1 MSKAPQSADHD
12 DTPRKKKGGRS
23 LVVWVLVAMLIAG
36 LSGFG
41 VENFGGATAKIGRVG
56 EIEIEANDYAR
67 EMQGQINTLT
77 RQFGAPVSMADARSF
92 GVDRQVLAGLVNR
105 AALDNEAARLGLSV
119 GDATVAAELGKISAF
134 QGISG
139 TFDREA
145 YALTLQQNG
154 TNEAAFEANLRRDV
168 ARALLT
174 GAVAGGVVSPAPLTD
189 TLVAYAGEKRG
200 FSLLVLDDTALDA
213 PLAAP
218 TPAEVQAHYD
228 ANIAT
233 YTRPEAKRVEYAALL
248 PETLAATMEVPEDEV
263 QKAYDARLS
272 EFMIPEKRLVERLVY
287 PDEAAALAAKARLD
301 QGTSFDD
308 LVAER
313 GLTLEDVDL
322 GDVTREELE
331 GAADAVFAL
340 TEPGTVGPLPS
351 ALGPALYRMNAIL
364 AAQETTLE
372 AARPELL
379 QILQTE
385 AAARAIAD
393 KVEAIDDALAGGAT
407 LQDLSTEFGMTLAST
422 DYAAGAEDNDAIT
435 GYTAFRSAADALAEG
450 DFPEAIL
457 LEDGGLVAMQLVE
470 ILPPSPVPL
479 DKITDKVTE
488 ATRAE
493 ALARALA
500 AKAAAAKTAVEA
512 GATLESQGIV
522 TAVAPTDRK
531 ATLDVGPAVVLETAF
546 QMQPGEIRV
555 IEAGSFVALLRLDS
569 ITAAEVTSEEGQEMQ
584 DAIRQNLDR
593 SIAEDMAAL
602 FTATVGQQ
610 AGIALDQA
618 VIDAVNTQLGN

>member
-92 GVDRQVLAGLVNR
+92 GIDRQVLAGLVNR
-105 AALDNEAARLGLSV
+105 AALDNEAARLALSV

-154 TNEAAFEANLRRDV
+154 TNEAAFEASLRRDV
-168 ARALLT
+168 ARALLA
-174 GAVAGGVVSPAPLTD
+174 GAVAGGVVSPSPLTD

-200 FSLLVLDDTALDA
+200 FSLLVLNDTALDA

-233 YTRPEAKRVEYAALL
+233 YTRPEAKRIEYAALL
-248 PETLAATMEVPEDEV
+248 PETLAASMEVPEDEV

-313 GLTLEDVDL
+313 GLSLEDVDL

-364 AAQETTLE
+364 AAQETTLD

-393 KVEAIDDALAGGAT
+393 KVEAIDDALAGGAS

-422 DYAAGAEDNDAIT
+422 DYAAGADDNDTIT

-500 AKAAAAKTAVEA
+500 AKAATAKTAVEA
-512 GATLESQGIV
+512 GATLESQG
-522 TAVAPTDRK
+522 TLTPVAPTDRQ

-555 IEAGSFVALLRLDS
+555 IEDGSFVALLRLDS
-569 ITAAEVTSEEGQEMQ
+569 ITAAEVTSEEGQELQ

>member
-145 YALTLQQNG
+145 YAMTLQQNG

-248 PETLAATMEVPEDEV
+248 PETLAANMEVPEDEV

-364 AAQETTLE
+364 AAQETTLD

-512 GATLESQGIV
+512 GATLESQGNV
-522 TAVAPTDRK
+522 TAVAPTDRQ

>member
-1 MSKAPQSADHD
+1 
-12 DTPRKKKGGRS
+12 
-23 LVVWVLVAMLIAG
+23 
-36 LSGFG
+36 
-41 VENFGGATAKIGRVG
+41 
-56 EIEIEANDYAR
+56 
-67 EMQGQINTLT
+67 MQGQINTLT
-77 RQFGAPVSMADARSF
+77 RQFGAPVSMTDARSF
-92 GVDRQVLAGLVNR
+92 GIDRQVLAGLVNR
-105 AALDNEAARLGLSV
+105 AALDNEAAQMGLSV
-119 GDATVAAELGKISAF
+119 GDATVAAELAKISAF

-154 TNEAAFEANLRRDV
+154 TNEAAFEASLRRDV

-189 TLVAYAGEKRG
+189 ALVAYAGEKRG
-200 FSLLVLDDTALDA
+200 FSLLVLDETALDA
-213 PLAAP
+213 PLPAP

-228 ANIAT
+228 ANIAA
-233 YTRPEAKRVEYAALL
+233 YTRPEAKRIEYAALL
-248 PETLAATMEVPEDEV
+248 PETIAATMEVPEDAV
-263 QKAYDARLS
+263 QKAYDARIS

-287 PDEAAALAAKARLD
+287 PDEAAAAAAKARLG

-322 GDVTREELE
+322 GDVTLAELE
-331 GAADAVFAL
+331 GAGDAVFAL

-364 AAQETTLE
+364 AAQETTLD

-385 AAARAIAD
+385 AAARAIAEN
-393 KVEAIDDALAGGAT
+393 VEAVDDALAGGAT

-422 DYAAGAEDNDAIT
+422 DYAAGANDNDAIT
-435 GYTAFRSAADALAEG
+435 AYSAFRSAADTLAEG

-457 LEDGGLVAMQLVE
+457 LEDGGLVAMQLAE
-470 ILPPSPVPL
+470 IVPPSPVAL

-488 ATRAE
+488 ATRTE

-500 AKAAAAKTAVEA
+500 AKATAAKTAVEA
-512 GATLESQGIV
+512 GATLESQG
-522 TAVAPTDRK
+522 TLTPVAPTDRQ
-531 ATLDVGPAVVLETAF
+531 ATLDLGPAVVLETAF

-555 IEAGSFVALLRLDS
+555 IEDGSFVALLRLDS
-569 ITAAEVTSEEGQEMQ
+569 ITAAEVTSEEGQAMQ
-584 DAIRQNLDR
+584 DSIRQNVER

-610 AGIALDQA
+610 AGITLDQA

>member
-145 YALTLQQNG
+145 YAMTLQQNG

-248 PETLAATMEVPEDEV
+248 PETLAASMEVPEDEV

-512 GATLESQGIV
+512 GATLESQGNV
-522 TAVAPTDRK
+522 TAVAPTDRQ

-584 DAIRQNLDR
+584 DSIRQNLDR

>member
-200 FSLLVLDDTALDA
+200 FSLLVLDDTALEA

-248 PETLAATMEVPEDEV
+248 PETLAASMEVPEDEV

-364 AAQETTLE
+364 AAQETTLD

-512 GATLESQGIV
+512 GATLESQGTV
-522 TAVAPTDRK
+522 TAVAPTDRQ

>member
-92 GVDRQVLAGLVNR
+92 GIDRQVLAGLVNR

-154 TNEAAFEANLRRDV
+154 TNEAAFEASLRRDV
-168 ARALLT
+168 ARALLA

-189 TLVAYAGEKRG
+189 TLVAFAGEKRG

-218 TPAEVQAHYD
+218 TPAEIQAHYD

-233 YTRPEAKRVEYAALL
+233 YTRPEAKRIEYAALL
-248 PETLAATMEVPEDEV
+248 PETIAATMEVPEDEV

-313 GLTLEDVDL
+313 GLSLEDVDL

-364 AAQETTLE
+364 AAQETTLD

-422 DYAAGAEDNDAIT
+422 DYAAGADDNDTIT

-488 ATRAE
+488 ATGAE

-512 GATLESQGIV
+512 GATLESQG
-522 TAVAPTDRK
+522 TLTPVAPTDRQ
-531 ATLDVGPAVVLETAF
+531 ATLAVGPAVVLETAF

-555 IEAGSFVALLRLDS
+555 IEDGGFVALLRLDS

-584 DAIRQNLDR
+584 DSIRQNLDR

>member
-92 GVDRQVLAGLVNR
+92 GIDRQVLAGLVSR

-154 TNEAAFEANLRRDV
+154 TNEAAFEASLRRDV
-168 ARALLT
+168 ARALLA

-189 TLVAYAGEKRG
+189 TLVAFAGEKRG

-233 YTRPEAKRVEYAALL
+233 YTRPEAKRIEYAALL
-248 PETLAATMEVPEDEV
+248 PETIAATMEVPEDEV

-313 GLTLEDVDL
+313 GLSLEDVDL

-364 AAQETTLE
+364 AAQETTLD

-393 KVEAIDDALAGGAT
+393 KVEAIDDALAGGAS

-422 DYAAGAEDNDAIT
+422 DYAAGADDNDTIT

-488 ATRAE
+488 ATGAE

-512 GATLESQGIV
+512 GATLESQG
-522 TAVAPTDRK
+522 TLTPVAPTDRQ

-555 IEAGSFVALLRLDS
+555 IEDGSFVALLRLDS
-569 ITAAEVTSEEGQEMQ
+569 ITAAEVTSEEGQELQ

>member
-92 GVDRQVLAGLVNR
+92 GIDRQVLAGLVNR

-154 TNEAAFEANLRRDV
+154 TNEAAFEASLRRDV
-168 ARALLT
+168 ARALLA

-189 TLVAYAGEKRG
+189 TLVAFAGEKRG

-233 YTRPEAKRVEYAALL
+233 YTRPEAKRIEYAALL
-248 PETLAATMEVPEDEV
+248 PETIAATMEVPEDEV

-287 PDEAAALAAKARLD
+287 PDEATALAAKARLD

-313 GLTLEDVDL
+313 GLSLEDVDL

-364 AAQETTLE
+364 AAQETTLD

-422 DYAAGAEDNDAIT
+422 DYAAGADDNDTIT

-488 ATRAE
+488 ATGAE

-512 GATLESQGIV
+512 GATLESQG
-522 TAVAPTDRK
+522 TLTPVAPTDRQ

-555 IEAGSFVALLRLDS
+555 IEDGSFVALLRLDS
-569 ITAAEVTSEEGQEMQ
+569 ITAAEVTSEEGQELQ

>member
-56 EIEIEANDYAR
+56 DIEIEADDYAR

-92 GVDRQVLAGLVNR
+92 GIDRQVLAGLVNR
-105 AALDNEAARLGLSV
+105 AALDNEAAQMGLSV
-119 GDATVAAELGKISAF
+119 GDATVAAELAKISAF

-154 TNEAAFEANLRRDV
+154 TNEAAFEASLRRDV

-174 GAVAGGVVSPAPLTD
+174 GAVAGGVISPAPLTD
-189 TLVAYAGEKRG
+189 ALVAYAGEKRG
-200 FSLLVLDDTALDA
+200 FSLLVLDDSALDA
-213 PLAAP
+213 PLPAP
-218 TPAEVQAHYD
+218 TQAEVQAHYD
-228 ANIAT
+228 ANIAA
-233 YTRPEAKRVEYAALL
+233 YTRPEAKRIEYAALL
-248 PETLAATMEVPEDEV
+248 PETIAATMEVPEDAV

-287 PDEAAALAAKARLD
+287 PDEAAAAAAKARLD

-422 DYAAGAEDNDAIT
+422 DYAAGADDNDAIT
-435 GYTAFRSAADALAEG
+435 AYSAFRSAADTLAEG

-457 LEDGGLVAMQLVE
+457 LEDGGLIAMQLVE

-500 AKAAAAKTAVEA
+500 AKATAAKTAVEA
-512 GATLESQGIV
+512 GATLESQGPL
-522 TAVAPTDRK
+522 TPVAPTDRQ
-531 ATLDVGPAVVLETAF
+531 ATLDVGPALVLEAAF

-555 IEAGSFVALLRLDS
+555 VEDGSFVALLRLDS
-569 ITAAEVTSEEGQEMQ
+569 VTAAEVTSAEGQAMQ
-584 DAIRQNLDR
+584 DSIRQNLER
-593 SIAEDMAAL
+593 SIAEDMTAL

-610 AGIALDQA
+610 AGITLDQA

>member
-56 EIEIEANDYAR
+56 DVEIEANDYAR

-145 YALTLQQNG
+145 YSLTLQQNG
-154 TNEAAFEANLRRDV
+154 TNEAAFEASLRRDV
-168 ARALLT
+168 ARALLA

-233 YTRPEAKRVEYAALL
+233 YTRPEAKRIEYAALL
-248 PETLAATMEVPEDEV
+248 PETIAATMEVPEDEV

-313 GLTLEDVDL
+313 GLSLEDVDL

-393 KVEAIDDALAGGAT
+393 KVEAIDDALAGGAS

-422 DYAAGAEDNDAIT
+422 DYAAGADDNDTIT

-488 ATRAE
+488 ATGAE
-493 ALARALA
+493 SLARALA

-512 GATLESQGIV
+512 GATLESQG
-522 TAVAPTDRK
+522 TLTPVAPTDRQ

-555 IEAGSFVALLRLDS
+555 IEDGSFVALLRLDS
-569 ITAAEVTSEEGQEMQ
+569 ITAAEVTSEEGQELQ
-584 DAIRQNLDR
+584 DSIRQNLDR

>member
-248 PETLAATMEVPEDEV
+248 PETLAANMEVPEDEV

-364 AAQETTLE
+364 AAQETTLD

-512 GATLESQGIV
+512 GATLESQGTV
-522 TAVAPTDRK
+522 TAVAPTDRQ

-584 DAIRQNLDR
+584 DSIRQNLDR

>member
-145 YALTLQQNG
+145 YAMTLQQNG

-233 YTRPEAKRVEYAALL
+233 YTRPEAKRIEYAALL

-331 GAADAVFAL
+331 DAADAVFAL

-351 ALGPALYRMNAIL
+351 ALGPALYRINAIL
-364 AAQETTLE
+364 AAQETTLD

-500 AKAAAAKTAVEA
+500 AKAAAAKTTVEA
-512 GATLESQGIV
+512 SATLESQGIV
-522 TAVAPTDRK
+522 TAVAPTDRQ

>member
-154 TNEAAFEANLRRDV
+154 TNEAAFEASLRRDV

-200 FSLLVLDDTALDA
+200 FSLLVLDDTALEA

-248 PETLAATMEVPEDEV
+248 PETLAANMEVPEDEV
-263 QKAYDARLS
+263 QNAYDARLS

-512 GATLESQGIV
+512 GATLESQGTV
-522 TAVAPTDRK
+522 TAVAPTDRQ
-531 ATLDVGPAVVLETAF
+531 ATLDVGPAIVLETAF

>member
-1 MSKAPQSADHD
+1 MSKAPKSADHD

-145 YALTLQQNG
+145 YAMTLQQNG

-248 PETLAATMEVPEDEV
+248 PETLAASMEVPEDEV

-364 AAQETTLE
+364 AAQETTLD

-512 GATLESQGIV
+512 GATLESQGNV
-522 TAVAPTDRK
+522 TAVAPTDRQ

-584 DAIRQNLDR
+584 DSIRQNLDR

>member
-145 YALTLQQNG
+145 YAMTLQQNG

-218 TPAEVQAHYD
+218 TLAEVQAHYD

-364 AAQETTLE
+364 AAQETTLD

-584 DAIRQNLDR
+584 DSIRQNLDR

>member
-248 PETLAATMEVPEDEV
+248 PETLAATMEVPEEEV

-331 GAADAVFAL
+331 DAADAVFAL

-364 AAQETTLE
+364 AAQETTLD

-407 LQDLSTEFGMTLAST
+407 LQDLSTEFGMPLAST
-422 DYAAGAEDNDAIT
+422 DYAAGAEDNDTIT

-493 ALARALA
+493 ALDRALA

-522 TAVAPTDRK
+522 TAVAPTDRQ

-546 QMQPGEIRV
+546 QMQPGEIQV
-555 IEAGSFVALLRLDS
+555 IEAGNFVALLRLDS

-584 DAIRQNLDR
+584 DSIRQNLDR

>member
-364 AAQETTLE
+364 AAQETTLD

-512 GATLESQGIV
+512 GATLESQGNV
-522 TAVAPTDRK
+522 TAVAPTDRQ

-569 ITAAEVTSEEGQEMQ
+569 ITAAEVTSEEGQEVQ

>member
-145 YALTLQQNG
+145 YAMTLQQNG

-248 PETLAATMEVPEDEV
+248 PETLAANMEVPEDEV

-364 AAQETTLE
+364 AAQETTLD

-393 KVEAIDDALAGGAT
+393 KVEAIDDALAGGGT

-512 GATLESQGIV
+512 GATLESQGTV
-522 TAVAPTDRK
+522 TAVAPTDRQ

-584 DAIRQNLDR
+584 DSIRQNLDR

>member
-92 GVDRQVLAGLVNR
+92 GIDRQVLAGLVNR
-105 AALDNEAARLGLSV
+105 AALDNEAARLALSV

-154 TNEAAFEANLRRDV
+154 TNEAAFEASLRRDV
-168 ARALLT
+168 ARALLA
-174 GAVAGGVVSPAPLTD
+174 GAVAGGVVSPSPLTD

-200 FSLLVLDDTALDA
+200 FSLLVLNDTALDA

-233 YTRPEAKRVEYAALL
+233 YTRPEAKRIEYAALL
-248 PETLAATMEVPEDEV
+248 PETIAATMEVPEDEV

-313 GLTLEDVDL
+313 GLSLEDVDL

-364 AAQETTLE
+364 AAQETTLD

-393 KVEAIDDALAGGAT
+393 KVEAIDDALAGGAS
-407 LQDLSTEFGMTLAST
+407 LQDLSTEFGMTFAST
-422 DYAAGAEDNDAIT
+422 DYAAGADDNDTIT

-470 ILPPSPVPL
+470 VLPPSPVPL

-488 ATRAE
+488 ATRAK

-512 GATLESQGIV
+512 GATLESQG
-522 TAVAPTDRK
+522 TLTPVAPTDRQ

-555 IEAGSFVALLRLDS
+555 IEDGSFVALLRLDS
-569 ITAAEVTSEEGQEMQ
+569 ITAAEVTSEEGQELQ

-610 AGIALDQA
+610 AGITLDQA

>member
-248 PETLAATMEVPEDEV
+248 PETLAATMEVPEEEV

-331 GAADAVFAL
+331 DAADAVFAL

-364 AAQETTLE
+364 AAQETTLD

-422 DYAAGAEDNDAIT
+422 DYAAGAEDNDTIT

-522 TAVAPTDRK
+522 TAVAPTDRQ

-546 QMQPGEIRV
+546 QMQPGEIQV
-555 IEAGSFVALLRLDS
+555 IEAGNFVALLRLDS

-584 DAIRQNLDR
+584 DSIRQNLDR

>member
-56 EIEIEANDYAR
+56 DVEIEANDYAR

-92 GVDRQVLAGLVNR
+92 GIDRQVLAGLVNR

-145 YALTLQQNG
+145 YSLTLQQNG
-154 TNEAAFEANLRRDV
+154 TNEAAFEASLRRDV
-168 ARALLT
+168 ARALLA

-233 YTRPEAKRVEYAALL
+233 YTRPEAKRIEYAALL
-248 PETLAATMEVPEDEV
+248 PETIAATMEVPEDEV

-313 GLTLEDVDL
+313 GLSLEDVDL

-393 KVEAIDDALAGGAT
+393 KVEAIDDALAGGAS

-422 DYAAGAEDNDAIT
+422 DYAAGADDNDTIT

-512 GATLESQGIV
+512 GATLESQG
-522 TAVAPTDRK
+522 TLTPVAPTDRQ

-555 IEAGSFVALLRLDS
+555 IEDGSFVALLRLDS

>member
-1 MSKAPQSADHD
+1 MSKAPKSADHD

-145 YALTLQQNG
+145 YAMTLQQNG

-200 FSLLVLDDTALDA
+200 FSLLVLDDTALEA

-364 AAQETTLE
+364 AAQETTLD

-512 GATLESQGIV
+512 GATLESQGNV
-522 TAVAPTDRK
+522 TAVAPTDRQ

-584 DAIRQNLDR
+584 DSIRQNLDR

>member
-200 FSLLVLDDTALDA
+200 LSLLVLDDTALDA

-248 PETLAATMEVPEDEV
+248 PETLAANMEVPEDEV

-512 GATLESQGIV
+512 GATLESQGTV
-522 TAVAPTDRK
+522 TAVAPTDRQ

>member
-56 EIEIEANDYAR
+56 DTEIEANDYAR

-77 RQFGAPVSMADARSF
+77 RQFGAPVTMADARSI
-92 GVDRQVLAGLVNR
+92 GIDRQVLAGLVNR

-139 TFDREA
+139 TFDRET

-154 TNEAAFEANLRRDV
+154 TNEAAFEANVRRDV

-174 GAVAGGVVSPAPLTD
+174 GAVAGGVISPAPLTD
-189 TLVAYAGEKRG
+189 TLVAWAGEKRG
-200 FSLLVLDDTALDA
+200 FSLIVLDASALDT
-213 PLAAP
+213 PLAEP

-228 ANIAT
+228 ANIAD
-233 YTRPEAKRVEYAALL
+233 YTRLEAKRIEYAALL
-248 PETLAATMEVPEDEV
+248 PETIAATMEVPEDEV
-263 QKAYDARLS
+263 QKAYDARIS

-287 PDEAAALAAKARLD
+287 PDEAAAAAAKARLD
-301 QGTSFDD
+301 QGASFDD

-322 GDVTREELE
+322 GDVTREDLE
-331 GAADAVFAL
+331 AAGEAVFAL
-340 TEPGTVGPLPS
+340 TEPGTVGALPS

-422 DYAAGAEDNDAIT
+422 DYAAGADDNDAIT
-435 GYTAFRSAADALAEG
+435 AYNAFRTAADKLAEG

-457 LEDGGLVAMQLVE
+457 MEDGGLVAMQLVE
-470 ILPPSPVPL
+470 IVPPSPVPL

-500 AKAAAAKTAVEA
+500 AKAAATKTAIEA
-512 GATLESQGIV
+512 GATLESQGTV
-522 TAVAPTDRK
+522 TTVAPTDRQ

-546 QMQPGEIRV
+546 QMQTNEIRV
-555 IEAGSFVALLRLDS
+555 IESGGFVALLRLDS
-569 ITAAEVTSEEGQEMQ
+569 ITAADVTSEEGQAMQ
-584 DAIRQNLDR
+584 DSIRQNLER
-593 SIAEDMAAL
+593 SLAEDMAAL

-610 AGIALDQA
+610 AGITLDQA
-618 VIDAVNTQLGN
+618 VIDSVNTQLGN

>member
-92 GVDRQVLAGLVNR
+92 GIDRQVLAGLVNR

-154 TNEAAFEANLRRDV
+154 TNEAAFEASLRRDV
-168 ARALLT
+168 ARALLA

-189 TLVAYAGEKRG
+189 TLVAFAGEKRG

-233 YTRPEAKRVEYAALL
+233 YTRPEAKRIEYAALL
-248 PETLAATMEVPEDEV
+248 PETIAATMEVPEDEV

-313 GLTLEDVDL
+313 GLSLEDVDL

-393 KVEAIDDALAGGAT
+393 KVEAIDDALAGGAS

-422 DYAAGAEDNDAIT
+422 DYAAGADDNDTIT

-488 ATRAE
+488 ATGAE

-512 GATLESQGIV
+512 GATLESQG
-522 TAVAPTDRK
+522 TLTPVAPTDRQ

-555 IEAGSFVALLRLDS
+555 IEDGSFVALLRLDS
-569 ITAAEVTSEEGQEMQ
+569 ITAAEVTSEEGQDMQ
-584 DAIRQNLDR
+584 DSIRQNLDR

>member
-1 MSKAPQSADHD
+1 MSKAPQSSDHD

-174 GAVAGGVVSPAPLTD
+174 GAVAGGVVSPSPLTD

-200 FSLLVLDDTALDA
+200 FRLLVLDDTALEA

-331 GAADAVFAL
+331 DAADAVFAL

-364 AAQETTLE
+364 AAQETTLD

-422 DYAAGAEDNDAIT
+422 DYAAGAEDNDTIT

-512 GATLESQGIV
+512 GATLESQGTV
-522 TAVAPTDRK
+522 TAVAPTDRQ

-584 DAIRQNLDR
+584 DSIRQNLDR

-610 AGIALDQA
+610 AGITLDQA

>member
-145 YALTLQQNG
+145 YAMTLQQNG

-364 AAQETTLE
+364 AAQETTLD

>member
-1 MSKAPQSADHD
+1 
-12 DTPRKKKGGRS
+12 
-23 LVVWVLVAMLIAG
+23 
-36 LSGFG
+36 
-41 VENFGGATAKIGRVG
+41 
-56 EIEIEANDYAR
+56 
-67 EMQGQINTLT
+67 
-77 RQFGAPVSMADARSF
+77 
-92 GVDRQVLAGLVNR
+92 
-105 AALDNEAARLGLSV
+105 
-119 GDATVAAELGKISAF
+119 VAAELGKISAF

-154 TNEAAFEANLRRDV
+154 TNEAAFEASLRRDV
-168 ARALLT
+168 ARALLA

-189 TLVAYAGEKRG
+189 TLVAFAGEKRG

-233 YTRPEAKRVEYAALL
+233 YTRPEAKRIEYAALL
-248 PETLAATMEVPEDEV
+248 PETIAATMEVPEDEV

-272 EFMIPEKRLVERLVY
+272 EFMNPEKRLVERLVY

-331 GAADAVFAL
+331 DAADAVFAL

-351 ALGPALYRMNAIL
+351 ALGPALYRINAIL
-364 AAQETTLE
+364 AAQETTLD

-512 GATLESQGIV
+512 GATLESQGTV
-522 TAVAPTDRK
+522 TAVAPTDRQ

-584 DAIRQNLDR
+584 DSIRQNLDR

>member
-248 PETLAATMEVPEDEV
+248 PETLAANMEVPEDEV

-364 AAQETTLE
+364 AAQETTLD

-512 GATLESQGIV
+512 GATLESQGTV
-522 TAVAPTDRK
+522 TAVAPTDRQ
-531 ATLDVGPAVVLETAF
+531 ATLDVGPAIVLETAF

>member
-92 GVDRQVLAGLVNR
+92 GIDRQVLAGLVNR

-145 YALTLQQNG
+145 YAMTLQQNG

-233 YTRPEAKRVEYAALL
+233 YTRPEAKRIEYAALL

-331 GAADAVFAL
+331 DAADAVFAL
-340 TEPGTVGPLPS
+340 TAPGTVGPLPS

-364 AAQETTLE
+364 AAQETTLD

-500 AKAAAAKTAVEA
+500 AKAATAKTAVEA
-512 GATLESQGIV
+512 GATLESQGTV
-522 TAVAPTDRK
+522 TAVAPTDRQ

>member
-1 MSKAPQSADHD
+1 
-12 DTPRKKKGGRS
+12 
-23 LVVWVLVAMLIAG
+23 MLIAG

-248 PETLAATMEVPEDEV
+248 PETLAATMEVPEEEV

-331 GAADAVFAL
+331 DAADAVFAL

-364 AAQETTLE
+364 AAQETTLD

-422 DYAAGAEDNDAIT
+422 DYAAGAEDNDTIT

-500 AKAAAAKTAVEA
+500 AKAAAAKTAVEV
-512 GATLESQGIV
+512 GATLESQGTV
-522 TAVAPTDRK
+522 TAVAPTDRQ
-531 ATLDVGPAVVLETAF
+531 ATLDVGPAIVLETAF

-584 DAIRQNLDR
+584 DSIRQNLDR

>member
-92 GVDRQVLAGLVNR
+92 GIDRQVLAGLVNR

-154 TNEAAFEANLRRDV
+154 TNEAAFEASLRRDV
-168 ARALLT
+168 ARALLA

-189 TLVAYAGEKRG
+189 TLVAFAGEKRG

-233 YTRPEAKRVEYAALL
+233 YTRPEAKRIEYAALL
-248 PETLAATMEVPEDEV
+248 PETIAATMEVPEDEV

-287 PDEAAALAAKARLD
+287 PDEATALAAKARLD

-313 GLTLEDVDL
+313 GLSLEDVDL

-393 KVEAIDDALAGGAT
+393 KVEAIDDALAGGAS

-422 DYAAGAEDNDAIT
+422 DYAAGADDNDTIT

-488 ATRAE
+488 ATGAE

-512 GATLESQGIV
+512 GATLESQG
-522 TAVAPTDRK
+522 TLTPVAPTDRQ

-555 IEAGSFVALLRLDS
+555 IEDGSFVALLRLDS
-569 ITAAEVTSEEGQEMQ
+569 ITAAEVTSEEGQELQ

>member
-154 TNEAAFEANLRRDV
+154 TNEAAFEASLRRDV

-200 FSLLVLDDTALDA
+200 FSLLVLDDSALDA

-248 PETLAATMEVPEDEV
+248 PETLAASMEVPEDEV

-500 AKAAAAKTAVEA
+500 AKAATAKTAVEA
-512 GATLESQGIV
+512 GATLESQGTV
-522 TAVAPTDRK
+522 TAVAPTDRQ

>member
-92 GVDRQVLAGLVNR
+92 GIDRQVLAGLVNR
-105 AALDNEAARLGLSV
+105 AALDNEAARLALSV

-154 TNEAAFEANLRRDV
+154 TNEAAFEASLRRDV
-168 ARALLT
+168 ARALLA
-174 GAVAGGVVSPAPLTD
+174 GAVAGGVVSPSPLTD

-200 FSLLVLDDTALDA
+200 FSLLVLNDTALDA

-233 YTRPEAKRVEYAALL
+233 YTRPEAKRIEYAALL
-248 PETLAATMEVPEDEV
+248 PETLAASMEVPEDEV

-313 GLTLEDVDL
+313 GLSLEDVDL

-364 AAQETTLE
+364 AAQETTLD

-393 KVEAIDDALAGGAT
+393 KVEAIDDALAGGAS

-422 DYAAGAEDNDAIT
+422 DYAAGADDNDTIT

-500 AKAAAAKTAVEA
+500 AKAATAKTAVEA
-512 GATLESQGIV
+512 GATLESQG
-522 TAVAPTDRK
+522 TLTPVAPTDRQ

-555 IEAGSFVALLRLDS
+555 IEDGSFVALLRLDS
-569 ITAAEVTSEEGQEMQ
+569 ITAAEVTSEEGQELQ
-584 DAIRQNLDR
+584 DAIHQNLDR

>member
-1 MSKAPQSADHD
+1 
-12 DTPRKKKGGRS
+12 
-23 LVVWVLVAMLIAG
+23 VVWVLVAMLIAG

-56 EIEIEANDYAR
+56 DTEIEANDYDR
-67 EMQGQINTLT
+67 EMKGQINTLT
-77 RQFGAPVSMADARSF
+77 RQFGTPVSMADAR
-92 GVDRQVLAGLVNR
+92 GIGIDRQVLAGLVNR

-119 GDATVAAELGKISAF
+119 GDATVAAELGEISAF

-139 TFDREA
+139 TFDRES

-154 TNEAAFEANLRRDV
+154 TNEAAFEASLRRDV

-174 GAVAGGVVSPAPLTD
+174 GAVAGGVISPEPLTD
-189 TLVAYAGEKRG
+189 TLIAWAGEKRG

-213 PLAAP
+213 PLVAP

-228 ANIAT
+228 ANIAD
-233 YTRPEAKRVEYAALL
+233 YTRPEAKRIEYAALL

-263 QKAYDARLS
+263 QKSYDARIS
-272 EFMIPEKRLVERLVY
+272 EFMIHEKRLVERLVY
-287 PDEAAALAAKARLD
+287 PDEAAAVAAKARLD

-308 LVAER
+308 LVADR
-313 GLTLEDVDL
+313 GLTLDDVDL

-331 GAADAVFAL
+331 DAGEAVFAL

-393 KVEAIDDALAGGAT
+393 KVEAIDDALAGGVT

-422 DYAAGAEDNDAIT
+422 DYAGGADDNDAIT
-435 GYTAFRSAADALAEG
+435 AYNAFSTAAAKLAEG

-457 LEDGGLVAMQLVE
+457 MEDGGLVAMQLVE
-470 ILPPSPVPL
+470 IVPPSPVPL

-488 ATRAE
+488 AARAE

-500 AKAAAAKTAVEA
+500 AKATAAKAA
-512 GATLESQGIV
+512 IDGGATLESQGRL
-522 TAVAPTDRK
+522 TTVAPTDRQ
-531 ATLDVGPAVVLETAF
+531 ATLDVGPALVLETAF
-546 QMQPGEIRV
+546 QMQPSEIRV
-555 IEAGSFVALLRLDS
+555 IEAGGFVALLRLDS
-569 ITAAEVTSEEGQEMQ
+569 ISAADVTDEEGQAMQ
-584 DAIRQNLDR
+584 EAIRQNLER
-593 SIAEDMAAL
+593 SLAEDMAAL

-610 AGIALDQA
+610 AGIILDQA

>member
-1 MSKAPQSADHD
+1 MSKAPKSADHD

-200 FSLLVLDDTALDA
+200 FSLLVLDDTALEA

-248 PETLAATMEVPEDEV
+248 PETLAANMEVPEDEV

-364 AAQETTLE
+364 AAQETTLD

-512 GATLESQGIV
+512 GATLESQGTV
-522 TAVAPTDRK
+522 TAVAPTDRQ

>member
-200 FSLLVLDDTALDA
+200 FSLLVLDDTALEA

-248 PETLAATMEVPEDEV
+248 PETLAANMEVPEDEV

-364 AAQETTLE
+364 AAQETTLD

-500 AKAAAAKTAVEA
+500 AKAATARTAVEA
-512 GATLESQGIV
+512 GATLESQGNV
-522 TAVAPTDRK
+522 TAVAPTDRQ